1 VELTE
6 RGPLAFLPGQDE
18 QRIHVALPVLRSAGT
33 HDDYRPKP
41 VTLVIRS
48 KDAIAADLVRD
59 LGIELHR
66 PEDLQQWAQEYAR
79 AYGLQVIEA
88 FGSALISELADAATL
103 PEKRLEALLAPYA
116 PKETA
121 PAPAPFPNCRSTW
134 TCT

>member
-1 VELTE
+1 MRRT
-6 RGPLAFLPGQDE
+6 LP
-18 QRIHVALPVLRSAGT
+18 SASQASITTAGR
-33 HDDYRPKP
+33 DPRKASQP

-88 FGSALISELADAATL
+88 FGSALIPRL
-103 PEKRLEALLAPYA
+103 PTRRRSL
-116 PKETA
+116 
-121 PAPAPFPNCRSTW
+121 FPT
-134 TCT
+134 